1 MEGECSKA
9 VQGGNADTTQ
19 TQRATKKME
28 EDPPITVAF
37 VFQPSKAEG
46 NPCRQ
51 SGISISSRR
60 LAVRYLHRL
69 FSRNRLTTK
78 EEVKGICALF
88 LIRYTSCQ
96 TNIDLNRIYIS
107 L

>member
-9 VQGGNADTTQ
+9 VQGGNAEHKEG
-19 TQRATKKME
+19 QRKME

-37 VFQPSKAEG
+37 VFSAVQ
-46 NPCRQ
+46 
-51 SGISISSRR
+51 SRR
-60 LAVRYLHRL
+60 EPM
-69 FSRNRLTTK
+69 SPKRNLNLKPETRRTIFTPTIFTK
-78 EEVKGICALF
+78 PFNNKKKEVEGICALF